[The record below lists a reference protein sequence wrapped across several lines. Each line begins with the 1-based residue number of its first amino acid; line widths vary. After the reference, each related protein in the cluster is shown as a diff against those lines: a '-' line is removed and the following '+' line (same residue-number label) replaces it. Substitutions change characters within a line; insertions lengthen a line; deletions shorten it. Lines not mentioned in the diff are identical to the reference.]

1 VHHLTGTVQHYA
13 WGSLDAIPAL
23 VGSAPDGRPW
33 AELWLGSHP
42 LAPSRLAD
50 GRALDVAIAND
61 PIDWLGQRVFDRFG
75 ARLPFLL
82 KVLAAAQPLSLQA
95 HPSEA
100 QAAEGFTRE
109 TALGIALDA
118 PQRVYKDPHHKPE
131 LLLALSSFDALC
143 GFRSL
148 DATVDLLDAL
158 AQGGAAGLA
167 PFADGLRNVGGA
179 DGQDAS
185 AALRYAVG
193 SLLTM
198 APGDQRHLVAETAA
212 AAATHDGP
220 WSFETGWMV
229 ELATHY
235 GGDVGCVVALFL
247 NCVRLQPGE
256 ALFLAAGNLHAYLG
270 GTGIEIMAASD
281 NVLRG
286 GLTPKH
292 VDVPELLRVVDFSP
306 LDEPRFSATAFGAGQ
321 RFAPPVAEF
330 SLHDSHDAPVDGPEI
345 WLCTSGDV
353 DGLRTG
359 QAAFAMPG
367 SKELPGG
374 DGAVMRA
381 CVGAGSLTSG

>member
-1 VHHLTGTVQHYA
+1 MHHLTGTVQHYA

-33 AELWLGSHP
+33 AELWLGAHP

-50 GRALDVAIAND
+50 GRTLDVAIAAD

-100 QAAEGFTRE
+100 EAADGFARE
-109 TALGIALDA
+109 HALGIALDS

-143 GFRSL
+143 GFRPL
-148 DATVDLLDAL
+148 HATVDLLDSL
-158 AQGGAAGLA
+158 ATGGARRLA
-167 PFADGLRNVGGA
+167 PFADVLREAGV
-179 DGQDAS
+179 DRRDAS
-185 AALRYAVG
+185 DALRDVVG

-212 AAATHDGP
+212 AAAADDGP

-235 GGDVGCVVALFL
+235 GGDVGCVVALLL

-292 VDVPELLRVVDFSP
+292 VDVPELLRVVDFTP
-306 LDEPRFSATAFGAGQ
+306 LDEPRFAATMFGDGQ

-330 SLHDSHDAPVDGPEI
+330 SLHDAHDAPIDGPEV

-353 DGLRTG
+353 SGLRAG
-359 QAAFAMPG
+359 QAAFVTPD
-367 SKELPGG
+367 SDELPHG
-374 DGAVMRA
+374 DGTVVRA
-381 CVGAGSLTSG
+381 CVGVASLTSG

>member
-1 VHHLTGTVQHYA
+1 MHHLTGTVQHYA

-33 AELWLGSHP
+33 AELWLGAHP

-50 GRALDVAIAND
+50 GRTLDVAIAAD
-61 PIDWLGQRVFDRFG
+61 PIDWLGQRTFDRFG

-100 QAAEGFTRE
+100 QAAEGFARE
-109 TALGIALDA
+109 DALGIALDS
-118 PQRVYKDPHHKPE
+118 PHRVYKDPHHKPE

-158 AQGGAAGLA
+158 TAGGARGLA
-167 PFADGLRNVGGA
+167 PFATVLRDVGG
-179 DGQDAS
+179 GRRDAS
-185 AALRYAVG
+185 AALRYVVG

-198 APGDQRHLVAETAA
+198 PPGDQRHLVAETAA

-220 WSFETGWMV
+220 WSFESGWMV
-229 ELATHY
+229 ELATRY
-235 GGDVGCVVALFL
+235 GGDVGCVVALLL

-292 VDVPELLRVVDFSP
+292 VDVPELLRVVDFTP
-306 LDEPRFSATAFGAGQ
+306 LDEPCFAPTPFDGGQ
-321 RFAPPVAEF
+321 RFAPPVSEF
-330 SLHDSHDAPVDGPEI
+330 SLHDSHTAAIDGPEI
-345 WLCTSGDV
+345 WLCTAGTVSGLHAGD
-353 DGLRTG
+353 
-359 QAAFAMPG
+359 AAFVTPDSG
-367 SKELPGG
+367 ERPNG
-374 DGAVMRA
+374 DGTMLRA
-381 CVGAGSLTSG
+381 CVGVD

>member
-1 VHHLTGTVQHYA
+1 MHHLTGTVQHYA

-23 VGSAPDGRPW
+23 VGAAPDGRPW
-33 AELWLGSHP
+33 AELWFGAHP
-42 LAPSRLAD
+42 IAPSRLAD
-50 GRALDVAIAND
+50 GRTLDVAIAAD
-61 PIDWLGQRVFDRFG
+61 PIDWLGQRAFDRFG

-100 QAAEGFTRE
+100 QAAEGFARE
-109 TALGIALDA
+109 DALGIALDS

-131 LLLALSSFDALC
+131 LLLALSSFDALS

-148 DATVDLLDAL
+148 AATVDLLDSL
-158 AQGGAAGLA
+158 AAGGARGLA
-167 PFADGLRNVGGA
+167 PFADVLREAGV
-179 DGQDAS
+179 DRRDAS
-185 AALRYAVG
+185 DALRDVVA

-198 APGDQRHLVAETAA
+198 APGEQRHLVAETAA
-212 AAATHDGP
+212 AAAAHDGP

-235 GGDVGCVVALFL
+235 GGDVGGVVALLL

-256 ALFLAAGNLHAYLG
+256 ALFLAAGNVHAYLG

-292 VDVPELLRVVDFSP
+292 VDVPELLRVVDFTP
-306 LDEPRFSATAFGAGQ
+306 LDEPRLAAIAFDGGH

-345 WLCTSGDV
+345 WLCTAGDV
-353 DGLRTG
+353 WPLHAGE
-359 QAAFAMPG
+359 AAFVTPG
-367 SKELPGG
+367 SGERPLG
-374 DGAVMRA
+374 DGTVVRA
-381 CVGAGSLTSG
+381 CVGGASLTSG